1 MKLRRGVDIPPV
13 PLLNWNLIA
22 RPRRS
27 ITPYVSCVDANHT
40 TDTCR
45 VGRYA
50 ILRTDFSQLIPH
62 TCARERIFTR
72 DNTNLYYL

>member
-27 ITPYVSCVDANHT
+27 ITPYVSCADANHT
-40 TDTCR
+40 TDACR
-45 VGRYA
+45 VGRRAYRA
-50 ILRTDFSQLIPH
+50 VSRTDFSQLILR
-62 TCARERIFTR
+62 T
-72 DNTNLYYL
+72 